1 MNTKESTNNKSKTT
15 DNKPDDRYVD
25 IKYLSH
31 YMGISQQWIY
41 VQIRNGNFPQPTKF
55 GSRSM
60 WLFSEVL
67 DWIKMRKEQ

>member
-1 MNTKESTNNKSKTT
+1 MDNKKLT
-15 DNKPDDRYVD
+15 DDHSVSLDSKPDDRYVD
-25 IKYLSH
+25 IKYLSQ

-41 VQIRNGNFPQPTKF
+41 VQIRNGNFPKPTKF

-67 DWIKMRKEQ
+67 DWIKKQKE